1 MGEGGGLDFERGQ
14 PWLNVVLYRNGDGDG
29 NIPAAYFDAMIAMAD
44 TIHNDPRWRAWWSGA
59 EQRELT
65 ISVNYSAKSGR
76 GSVTARGGRTWASF
90 RMEESR
96 FRGRGA
102 GALAHLAHTDLATV
116 FARVSTALDMPV
128 PGDIP
133 RPADATAPTP
143 ENVASRERLADLRK
157 RHRTQPQP

>member
-1 MGEGGGLDFERGQ
+1 MG
-14 PWLNVVLYRNGDGDG
+14 
-29 NIPAAYFDAMIAMAD
+29 DA
-44 TIHNDPRWRAWWSGA
+44 IHNDPRWRAWWSGA

-65 ISVNYSAKSGR
+65 ISVNYSAKCGR
-76 GSVTARGGRTWASF
+76 GSVSARGGRTWASF

-102 GALAHLAHTDLATV
+102 GALAHLAHTDMETV
-116 FARVSTALDMPV
+116 FSRVSTALDMPV

-133 RPADATAPTP
+133 LPADATPPTP

-157 RHRTQPQP
+157 RHRTQP